1 MSKNKLKAPVGL
13 SPRQSPGD
21 AVRNNPDDVEFLRK
35 MLVANGM
42 KSLPVHTKMDSG
54 LLKAI
59 ADYQKKIGIKK
70 PDQVVDPGGRTEKA
84 GLPKLLAAEK
94 EADKLKMVKV
104 KYRGKELLVTEEDHK
119 KLVQDVFKQL
129 DNYIKSLIKSH
140 EINVKTY
147 ESYLDTAQLK
157 DGILNAVAQAII
169 MKAGGVKL
177 PKVSYVT
184 DSIKATGALQRAQM
198 QRNIEAL
205 DTALPEA
212 EKAINKLSS
221 EMLKFLK
228 DFTGSAQ
235 TTGTVL
241 MVSSAVCFAVVG
253 ALATPVIVTGTGMSL
268 AAATVTSGAS
278 VGVLSSASQELGK
291 HASGQKVTLWD
302 SVQAVVVDGT
312 IGGLT
317 AGIGSKIPLG
327 FVDDMAKGLAPKIAA
342 KVPFMTSAQATKFI
356 SNYLAG
362 SGQEVIKT
370 AVSEGV
376 KVVGKIAKTGKAP
389 TEKDFKEAV
398 QAVLFSA
405 LAGGLLKNLGGFQK
419 KWAYKYKD
427 TLQGKI
433 LPDALAKLTKNNEI
447 PKVIK
452 AKMYA
457 EVMNKVSE
465 EVMKVGFNEVLNEA
479 TGSENEAK
487 MIDMAEKALLKDRK
501 IQSLVEAEL
510 KKSAKKH
517 KIPGF

>member
-1 MSKNKLKAPVGL
+1 MANQKLRAPVGL
-13 SPRQSPGD
+13 SPRQSDGD
-21 AVRNNPDDVEFLRK
+21 TVKNNPDDVEFVRK
-35 MLVANGM
+35 MLVANGF
-42 KSLPVHTKMDSG
+42 KALPVHTKMDGG

-59 ADYQKKIGIKK
+59 TAFQKQIGIKK
-70 PDQVVDPGGRTEKA
+70 PDQVIDPGGRTEKA
-84 GLPKLLAAEK
+84 GLPKFNAAEK
-94 EADKLKMVKV
+94 EMAKVKMVKV
-104 KYRGKELLVTEEDHK
+104 NYRNKDLLLTEADHK
-119 KLVQDVFKQL
+119 KLVTDVFKQL
-129 DNYIKSLIKSH
+129 DSYIKDLIKNH
-140 EINVKTY
+140 ELNVKTY

-205 DTALPEA
+205 DKTLPEA
-212 EKAINKLSS
+212 EKAINKLTS

-253 ALATPVIVTGTGMSL
+253 ALATPAIVTGTGMSL
-268 AAATVTSGAS
+268 TAATVTSGTS

-327 FVDDMAKGLAPKIAA
+327 FVDDMAKGLAPKIAS
-342 KVPFMTSAQATKFI
+342 KIPFMTSSQATNFI

-362 SGQEVIKT
+362 SGQEVIKS
-370 AVSEGV
+370 AIGEGI
-376 KVVGKIAKTGKAP
+376 KLVGKIAKSGKSP

-405 LAGGLLKNLGGFQK
+405 LAGGLLKNMSGFQK
-419 KWAYKYKD
+419 KWAYQAKD

-433 LPDALAKLTKNNEI
+433 LPDALAKLAKNNEI

-457 EVMNKVSE
+457 EVMNKISE
-465 EVMKVGFNEVLNEA
+465 EVLKAGYGAVLSSA
-479 TGSENEAK
+479 DGSENDAK
-487 MIDMAEKALLKDRK
+487 LTDLANKALLKDRK

-510 KKSAKKH
+510 KKAGKKH
-517 KIPGF
+517 KVPGF